1 MKKEFIFI
9 GPPGSG
15 KGTQT
20 IMLAKDMNLP
30 HIDTGSLLRE
40 EIARDTQEGRLADSF
55 MSKGQLVPINVVS
68 TIIKN
73 RLSQADCQNGFILDG
88 YPRSLEQAYALDD
101 ILAEIDK
108 DTDVVPTVFYFAVD
122 QEQLIERLVNR
133 RSCPDCGEIYNIKT
147 MTLTDK
153 EKCEKCGAKLVRRDD
168 DTEDVARKRFD
179 TYFAQTAPLIDM
191 YAKRNW
197 LVEIDASKD
206 IETIYKSLTGAI
218 KGHVNL

>member
-20 IMLAKDMNLP
+20 IMLANDMKLP

-40 EIARDTQEGRLADSF
+40 EIARDTEEGRLADSF
-55 MSKGQLVPINVVS
+55 MSKGQLVPIKVVS

-73 RLSQADCQNGFILDG
+73 RLKKDDCKDGFILDG
-88 YPRSLEQAYALDD
+88 YPRSMEQAYALDD

-108 DTDVVPTVFYFAVD
+108 DTDITPTVFYFAVD

-133 RSCPDCGEIYNIKT
+133 RSCSVCGEIYNIKT
-147 MTLTDK
+147 MSLTDK
-153 EKCEKCGAKLVRRDD
+153 EKCEKCGGKLIRRDD
-168 DTEDVARKRFD
+168 DTEEVARKRFD

-206 IETIYKSLTGAI
+206 INTIYRNLTGAI
-218 KGHVNL
+218 KEHVNL

>member
-20 IMLAKDMNLP
+20 KMLAKDMNLP

-40 EIARDTQEGRLADSF
+40 EIAKGTDEGILADSF

-73 RLSQADCQNGFILDG
+73 RLLKDDCQNGFILDG

-101 ILAEIDK
+101 ILAEIDA
-108 DTDVVPTVFYFAVD
+108 DTEVVPTVFYFAVD

-133 RSCPDCGEIYNIKT
+133 RSCADCGAIYNIKT
-147 MTLTDK
+147 MNLTDV
-153 EKCEKCGAKLVRRDD
+153 EKCEKCGGKLTRRDD
-168 DTEDVARKRFD
+168 DTEEVARKRFD
-179 TYFAQTAPLIDM
+179 TYFAQTAPLIEM
-191 YAKRNW
+191 YTKRNW

-206 IETIYKSLTGAI
+206 IKTIYESLTGAI
-218 KGHVNL
+218 KGHANL